1 MLFPSCFAKI
11 NLKGGGVMKYDELV
25 QLATNTSR
33 EVVEKNKEIINEEIK
48 NFFSSNENGATLSLY
63 DALSKAMVLS
73 LVLVPEISAVVTA
86 KMLVQLGLVEVE
98 DAE

>member
-1 MLFPSCFAKI
+1 MFSPGCGTIKP
-11 NLKGGGVMKYDELV
+11 KGGDSIKYDELL
-25 QLATNTSR
+25 QMATKTSR
-33 EVVEKNKEIINEEIK
+33 DVIEKNKEVINDEVKRMLGSKDDGEKI
-48 NFFSSNENGATLSLY
+48 SLQ

-86 KMLVQLGLVEVE
+86 KMLVQLGLIDVE